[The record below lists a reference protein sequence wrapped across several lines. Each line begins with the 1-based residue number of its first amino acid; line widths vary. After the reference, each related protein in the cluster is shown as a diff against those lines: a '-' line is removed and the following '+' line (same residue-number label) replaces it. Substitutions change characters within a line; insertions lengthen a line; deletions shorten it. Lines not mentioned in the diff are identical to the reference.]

1 MLGLLATPLWAGVVL
16 AHRAVGVAPL
26 ARAGRDPVMTV
37 SLSKQEAA
45 EEAYYRRWFWD
56 QAEEAIKTRFASASK
71 RELKRVLEYV
81 RANRDDAPLP
91 KKLLKNPQYECI
103 GGFFPGLS
111 ATPFLEF
118 SGAPWSGLAEAYPA
132 IRREMDALLE
142 REAEFRDVGK
152 PTGWKTMPIYYK
164 GVLDP
169 AFPAAECPAT
179 MAAVGKLRLAG
190 ETVAFQRQSPGTGL
204 PKHVD
209 PCSWVIACH
218 LGVDCPEEGGAR
230 PYISVAGKQ
239 YMWEEGAVMLF
250 DPSFKHETF
259 NPTSQER
266 IILNIDVYHPE
277 LTDLECEAIALTVAL
292 KKELFG
298 STQEELHESRR

>member
-1 MLGLLATPLWAGVVL
+1 MSRQISSPSMLGLLATPLWAGVVL

-132 IRREMDALLE
+132 IRREMDALLQ
-142 REAEFRDVGK
+142 REQEFRDVGK

-169 AFPAAECPAT
+169 SFPA
-179 MAAVGKLRLAG
+179 LI
-190 ETVAFQRQSPGTGL
+190 SP
-204 PKHVD
+204 H
-209 PCSWVIACH
+209 
-218 LGVDCPEEGGAR
+218 
-230 PYISVAGKQ
+230 
-239 YMWEEGAVMLF
+239 
-250 DPSFKHETF
+250 
-259 NPTSQER
+259 TS
-266 IILNIDVYHPE
+266 P
-277 LTDLECEAIALTVAL
+277 
-292 KKELFG
+292 
-298 STQEELHESRR
+298 